1 MTGSS
6 QVSSAF
12 LKIESKLKIYLKQF
26 LYSKED
32 IDDVVQETFLKS
44 YEAEKNTTIESPK
57 SFMFR
62 VARNLAFSKLTNKT
76 NKMIDSIGDID
87 ELNVIDNG
95 SAISQKYEEDCYFNT
110 VIGVMTAL
118 PPRCQKVLIMRKAY
132 GYTQKE
138 ISLELGISLKTVENH
153 LTKALKK
160 CHEISA
166 ENNDDLVNDGVT
178 SVSEDIIVVA

>member
-6 QVSSAF
+6 QISSAF

-26 LYSKED
+26 LFSKED
-32 IDDVVQETFLKS
+32 IDDVVQETFLRS
-44 YEAEKNTTIESPK
+44 YEAEKNTIIESPK

-62 VARNLAFSKLTNKT
+62 VARNLALSKLSNKT

-95 SAISQKYEEDCYFNT
+95 SAISQKYEDDCYFNT
-110 VIGVMTAL
+110 VISVMEAL

-160 CHEISA
+160 FHEFSA
-166 ENNDDLVNDGVT
+166 DNNDGFVNDGVIT
-178 SVSEDIIVVA
+178 DSTGIKVVA